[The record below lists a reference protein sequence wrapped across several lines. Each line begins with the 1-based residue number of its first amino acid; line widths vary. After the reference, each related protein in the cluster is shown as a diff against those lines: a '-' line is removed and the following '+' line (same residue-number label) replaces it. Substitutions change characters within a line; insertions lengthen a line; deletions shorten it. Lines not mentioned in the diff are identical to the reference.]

1 MLHPASKLNLKNM
14 SPFWLIPIT
23 CLLALPFALIMR
35 SARNTEARE
44 TALKLAKNEKK
55 DRDGVQVRSIL
66 FRALRALEK
75 AGTGG
80 YRSYLSG
87 LIEKGRTGEYIET
100 AEAVAALEL
109 TRAEIVR
116 YMPTPGDFPER
127 TRENAMSH
135 YYKPL
140 DIIDDAIDEL
150 NEMEAG
156 A

>member
-35 SARNTEARE
+35 NARNTEARE

-66 FRALRALEK
+66 FHALGALEK

-100 AEAVAALEL
+100 AEAVTALEL

>member
-1 MLHPASKLNLKNM
+1 M
-14 SPFWLIPIT
+14 SPFVVIPIT

-35 SARNTEARE
+35 SGRNDEARQ
-44 TALKLAKNEKK
+44 TAKKLAESEEK
-55 DRDGVQVRSIL
+55 DRAGVLIRSIL
-66 FRALRALEK
+66 FRALRALEN

-116 YMPTPGDFPER
+116 YIPGPESFADA
-127 TRENAMSH
+127 TRENALSH

-150 NEMEAG
+150 NEMEEG

>member
-1 MLHPASKLNLKNM
+1 M
-14 SPFWLIPIT
+14 SPFLVIPIT
-23 CLLALPFALIMR
+23 CLLVLPFALIMR
-35 SARNTEARE
+35 SGRNDEARQ
-44 TALKLAKNEKK
+44 TAKNLAESEEK
-55 DRDGVQVRSIL
+55 DRAGVLIRSIL
-66 FRALRALEK
+66 FHALRALEN

-100 AEAVAALEL
+100 AEAVTALEL